1 MDIVSQQQEVLARL
15 RRARN
20 VMQKLMPYVSDGK
33 KEKWQF
39 EIEFVEGAILDGKN
53 KEKPPNP
60 DWVEQMEL
68 TLLMSIDMIN
78 AVEDSL
84 TDEQLEN
91 LMEAIA

>member
-20 VMQKLMPYVSDGK
+20 VMQKLMPYVPDDR

-39 EIEFVEGAILDGKN
+39 EIEFVEGAILDEKN
-53 KEKPPNP
+53 KETPPNS
-60 DWVEQMEL
+60 DWVEEMEL
-68 TLLMSIDMIN
+68 TLFMSIDMIN

>member
-20 VMQKLMPYVSDGK
+20 VMQKLMPYVPDDR

-39 EIEFVEGAILDGKN
+39 EIEFVEDAILDEKN
-53 KEKPPNP
+53 KETPPNS

-68 TLLMSIDMIN
+68 TLFMSIDMIN

-91 LMEAIA
+91 LMEEIA

>member
-20 VMQKLMPYVSDGK
+20 AMQKLMPYVSDDR

-39 EIEFVEGAILDGKN
+39 EIEFVEAAIMDGKN
-53 KEKPPNP
+53 KEIPPNR

-68 TLLMSIDMIN
+68 TLLTSIDMIN
-78 AVEDSL
+78 AVEDGL

>member
-20 VMQKLMPYVSDGK
+20 VMQKLMPYVPDDR

-53 KEKPPNP
+53 KENPPNP

-68 TLLMSIDMIN
+68 TLFMSIDMIN

>member
-20 VMQKLMPYVSDGK
+20 AMQKLMPYVPDDR

-39 EIEFVEGAILDGKN
+39 EIEFVEGAILDEKN
-53 KEKPPNP
+53 KEPPPNS

-68 TLLMSIDMIN
+68 TLFMSIDMIN